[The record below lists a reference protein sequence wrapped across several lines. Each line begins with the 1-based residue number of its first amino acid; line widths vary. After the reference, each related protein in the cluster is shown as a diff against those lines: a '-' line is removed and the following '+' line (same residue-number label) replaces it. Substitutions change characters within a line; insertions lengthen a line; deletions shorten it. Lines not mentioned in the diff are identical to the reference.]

1 MQLKSF
7 IADSSISS
15 RNEGSVFFFFFPGS
29 ILCMTE
35 HLVKSI
41 DNFSV

>member
-15 RNEGSVFFFFFPGS
+15 RNEGSVFFFFPGS